1 MSIWQY
7 VVTLPVVI
15 WLHYFPPDPRLNTL
29 PLPDG
34 TTEVNDIAYAD
45 GPRHMLDVYRPRP
58 TAMPAP
64 VVVFIYGGGW
74 IVGEKAWY
82 RFVASALVASGMLVV
97 IPDYR
102 LYPEVRFPAFMDD
115 AAAAVA
121 WTRTNAG
128 RFGGD
133 PRRLFLMG
141 HSAGAT
147 IAALLALDPS
157 YLRAAGLSTRDVCGV
172 IGLAGPYDFLPLAGA
187 NMITV
192 FGQVAELPRTQPI
205 NYVNHDAP
213 PMLLT
218 AGTWDNSVDP
228 ANTSRMASKLRS
240 VGASVTAP
248 LYPGI
253 THTALLDSIT
263 TQYSFISP
271 TREDTLRFVA
281 EHGACGDPANGPHE
295 R

>member
-1 MSIWQY
+1 MSVWQY

-15 WLHYFPPDPRLNTL
+15 WLHYFSPDPGLNRL

-34 TTEVNDIAYAD
+34 TTEVHDIAYAD
-45 GPRHMLDVYRPRP
+45 GPRHVLDVYQPRP
-58 TAMPAP
+58 AAKPAP

-82 RFVASALVASGMLVV
+82 RFVASALVSSGMLVV

-102 LYPEVRFPAFMDD
+102 LYPEVRFPAFMED
-115 AAAAVA
+115 AAKAVA

-133 PRRLFLMG
+133 PHRLFLMG

-147 IAALLALDPS
+147 IATLLALDPS

-172 IGLAGPYDFLPLAGA
+172 VGMAGPYDFLPLAGA
-187 NMITV
+187 NMKTV

-205 NYVNHDAP
+205 NYVHHDAP

-228 ANTSRMASKLRS
+228 ANTSRMALKLRS
-240 VGASVTAP
+240 AGASVTAP

-253 THTALLDSIT
+253 THTALLESIT

-271 TREDTLRFVA
+271 AREDTLRFVA
-281 EHGACGDPANGPHE
+281 DHGACGEPADGRPD